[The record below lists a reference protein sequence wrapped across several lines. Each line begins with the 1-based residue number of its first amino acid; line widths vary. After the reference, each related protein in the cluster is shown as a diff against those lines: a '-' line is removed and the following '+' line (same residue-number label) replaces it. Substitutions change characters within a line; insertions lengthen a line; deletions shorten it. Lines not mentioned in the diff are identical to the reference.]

1 MTYKGLRKTP
11 EDMLFEFDNGQ
22 LPELYHIIYVAMYP
36 GEFSLSEHGYAFKNS
51 QNISTKIC
59 AVASYW

>member
-1 MTYKGLRKTP
+1 MPKTP
-11 EDMLFEFDNGQ
+11 EGMLLEFDNGQ
-22 LPELYHIIYVAMYP
+22 LPELYQIIYAAMYP

-51 QNISTKIC
+51 QNIPTKIC